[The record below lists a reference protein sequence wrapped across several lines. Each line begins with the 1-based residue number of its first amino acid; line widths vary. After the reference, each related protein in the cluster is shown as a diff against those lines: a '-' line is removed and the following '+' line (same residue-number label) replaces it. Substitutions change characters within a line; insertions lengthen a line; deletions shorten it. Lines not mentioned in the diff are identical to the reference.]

1 MRCGQRINENK
12 EKMSNRKK
20 SNKILIVDD
29 SAINRA
35 ILADMLEERYEIL
48 EAENGVEAVEL
59 LHNYGTKISLV
70 LLDVVMPKMDGF
82 EVLAMMNRCHW
93 IEEIPVI
100 MISAEN
106 SHSVVER
113 AYELGAA
120 DYISRP
126 FDEVIVCRRVVN
138 TMMLYSKQKRL
149 ISMIADQ
156 MYESEKNS
164 TLMISILS
172 HIVEFRN
179 GESGLH
185 VLHIGT
191 VTEMLLKRLREKTDK
206 YNLSPERISLISKAA
221 AFHDI
226 GKISISEEILNKPG
240 RLTEEEFEIMKTH
253 SLIGAN
259 MLEDLPLHKE
269 EPLVEVAYEICRWH
283 HERYDGRGYPD
294 GLKGE
299 EIPISAQA
307 VSIADAYDALTSERV
322 YKKAFSHEKSL
333 QMILNGECGCFHPL
347 LLECLSDISDRIQEE
362 LTLRSFGQESRKEI
376 RTITEQLL
384 SQKEITASNRTLN
397 LLEEERIK
405 FQFFS
410 SLSSE
415 IQFEYTN
422 IPSMLTLSEWGAKQ
436 LNLPQVM
443 LNPMEQEQL
452 LRMIRKEDLSCLEQ
466 LLKAADA
473 EHPVVEF
480 ECDLVIEGIH
490 RRKRLICRTMW
501 GNTGKSTY
509 EGVIGKVLDSGGGAE
524 ELNRLQQLVML
535 DPLTGL
541 YNRAYARKK
550 VESCLQK
557 HPEEEFAMMIFDLDY
572 FKNVNRQRG
581 HSFGNRLLKYM
592 AELLRSNVEEG
603 ALIARIGGD
612 EFLVFQRCHSK
623 QEDTVEKIFESLTG
637 EYDGVHISVS
647 MGIAATP
654 FVDRSYDMLY
664 RCADRALY
672 EAKCQGPGNSSNFKM
687 SMQTDLV
694 PTAISEIEETVKD
707 NFV

>member
-82 EVLAMMNRCHW
+82 EVLAMMNRYHW

-436 LNLPQVM
+436 LKLPQVM

-452 LRMIRKEDLSCLEQ
+452 LRMIRKEDLSYLEQ
-466 LLKAADA
+466 LLKTADA

-480 ECDLVIEGIH
+480 ECDLFIEGIH

-647 MGIAATP
+647 MGIAETP

-672 EAKCQGPGNSSNFKM
+672 EAKCQGPGISSNFKM
-687 SMQTDLV
+687 SMQTDPV

>member
-82 EVLAMMNRCHW
+82 EVLAMMNRYHW

-259 MLEDLPLHKE
+259 MLDDLPLHKE

-436 LNLPQVM
+436 LKLPQVM

-480 ECDLVIEGIH
+480 ECDLFIEGIH

-501 GNTGKSTY
+501 GNAGKSTY

-572 FKNVNRQRG
+572 FKSVNRQRG

-592 AELLRSNVEEG
+592 AELLRSNVEEET
-603 ALIARIGGD
+603 LIARIGGD

-647 MGIAATP
+647 MGIAETP

-672 EAKCQGPGNSSNFKM
+672 EAKCQGPGISSNFKM
-687 SMQTDLV
+687 DMQTDLV

>member
-82 EVLAMMNRCHW
+82 EVLAMMNRYHW

-259 MLEDLPLHKE
+259 MLDDLPLHKE

-436 LNLPQVM
+436 LRLPQVM

-452 LRMIRKEDLSCLEQ
+452 LRMIRKEDLSYLEQ
-466 LLKAADA
+466 LLKTADA

-480 ECDLVIEGIH
+480 ECDLFIEGIH

-541 YNRAYARKK
+541 YNQAYARKK

-647 MGIAATP
+647 MGIAETP

-687 SMQTDLV
+687 SVQTDLV

>member
-82 EVLAMMNRCHW
+82 EVLAMMNRYHW

-322 YKKAFSHEKSL
+322 YKKAFSHEKAL

-347 LLECLSDISDRIQEE
+347 LLECLNDISDRIQEE

-480 ECDLVIEGIH
+480 ECDLFIEGIR

-501 GNTGKSTY
+501 GNAGKSTY
-509 EGVIGKVLDSGGGAE
+509 EGVIGRVLDSGSNAE
-524 ELNRLQQLVML
+524 ELDRLQKLVML

-541 YNRAYARKK
+541 YNQAYARKR
-550 VESCLQK
+550 VESCLQQY
-557 HPEEEFAMMIFDLDY
+557 PEEEFTMMIFDLDY
-572 FKNVNRQRG
+572 FKSVNRQRG

-592 AELLRSNVEEG
+592 AELLRSNVEEET
-603 ALIARIGGD
+603 LIARIGGD

-647 MGIAATP
+647 MGIAETSS
-654 FVDRSYDMLY
+654 VDRSYDALY

-687 SMQTDLV
+687 SMQTDPV